1 MLKDL
6 DLDKSLSKESHKSLS
21 EPLYIR
27 LGELQRKAREL
38 GIPVLVAFEGW
49 EASGK
54 GTQINRLLQ
63 ALDPRGY
70 NVHVGEAEDEDERL
84 RPFWWRFWIRT
95 PAKGRFSIFDRSW
108 CMQAIDC
115 LTRKEPDRDAFDHAC
130 REINA
135 FERQLTDDGTV
146 ILKFFLH
153 IGKKEQKKR
162 FDVLEEHASTAWR
175 VSRDDWAQN
184 RHYDAWR
191 DAVQEMLERTDTER
205 ARWHLVESEDKRFA
219 AVKIASLLV
228 DALESAVMER
238 EKSPAEKTSI
248 IAREMKPDAG
258 AKGLLLSSNCAAI
271 RGLPGDSRRSNKGLS
286 SNCAANS
293 GLPGDSRRSM
303 LGQSSVLDAADLS
316 KAIQPAEY
324 EAELEKW
331 QLRVR
336 DMEHAM
342 YKARVPLM
350 VLYEGWD
357 AAGKGGNIRRLTS
370 KMDPRGYDVIP
381 IAAPNDIEKAH
392 HYLWRFWN
400 AVPKAGHIAIFDR
413 TWYGRVLVERVE
425 GFCTEAEWKRA
436 YREINEMEEQLTD
449 AGMGL
454 VKFWLHIDPEEQL
467 RRFEERQEVSWK
479 TWKITEEDWRNR
491 EKWDRYKEA
500 VDEML
505 FRTGTS
511 RAPWTVVEAN
521 DKYYARVKALRTVVE
536 TMEKVLSF

>member
-1 MLKDL
+1 
-6 DLDKSLSKESHKSLS
+6 
-21 EPLYIR
+21 
-27 LGELQRKAREL
+27 
-38 GIPVLVAFEGW
+38 
-49 EASGK
+49 
-54 GTQINRLLQ
+54 
-63 ALDPRGY
+63 
-70 NVHVGEAEDEDERL
+70 
-84 RPFWWRFWIRT
+84 
-95 PAKGRFSIFDRSW
+95 
-108 CMQAIDC
+108 
-115 LTRKEPDRDAFDHAC
+115 
-130 REINA
+130 
-135 FERQLTDDGTV
+135 
-146 ILKFFLH
+146 
-153 IGKKEQKKR
+153 
-162 FDVLEEHASTAWR
+162 
-175 VSRDDWAQN
+175 
-184 RHYDAWR
+184 
-191 DAVQEMLERTDTER
+191 
-205 ARWHLVESEDKRFA
+205 
-219 AVKIASLLV
+219 
-228 DALESAVMER
+228 
-238 EKSPAEKTSI
+238 
-248 IAREMKPDAG
+248 
-258 AKGLLLSSNCAAI
+258 
-271 RGLPGDSRRSNKGLS
+271 
-286 SNCAANS
+286 
-293 GLPGDSRRSM
+293 M